1 MANVDQA
8 NIDTTIGLLQEG
20 VTAIPVEQAME
31 IIEAW
36 EQQLRGLAIADDL
49 KELKDA
55 LRKGKS
61 AEAIANL
68 LMSLGGDTSGELN
81 IETSSDVADKIQH
94 LSRLLTEAST
104 EMRSLA

>member
-20 VTAIPVEQAME
+20 VIAIPVEQAME
-31 IIEAW
+31 VIEAW
-36 EQQLRGLAIADDL
+36 EQQLRGLAIANDL
-49 KELKDA
+49 GELKDA

-81 IETSSDVADKIQH
+81 IETSGDVADKIQQ

-104 EMRSLA
+104 DMRSLA